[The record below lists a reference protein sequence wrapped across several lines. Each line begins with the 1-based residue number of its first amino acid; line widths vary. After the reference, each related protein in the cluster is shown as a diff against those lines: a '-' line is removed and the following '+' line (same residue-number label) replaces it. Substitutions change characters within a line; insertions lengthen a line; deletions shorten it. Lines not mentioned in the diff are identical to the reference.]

1 MRDVT
6 LWKKT
11 QINQK
16 WGKVDGP
23 KKGRHYEFGVKS
35 DKKVF
40 FQFLSKVR
48 WKYVEECNDI
58 EKRRSKMFSSSSI
71 HEIDNLFWKKKMSA
85 SISKNTLW
93 KGEEIK
99 LSKKDKKNKMWGT
112 ILTKKD

>member
-23 KKGRHYEFGVKS
+23 KKGRRYEFGVKS
-35 DKKVF
+35 DKKVLF
-40 FQFLSKVR
+40 SFYQKLGENMLKNATSR
-48 WKYVEECNDI
+48 
-58 EKRRSKMFSSSSI
+58 KRRSKMFSSSSI

-93 KGEEIK
+93 KGEENK

-112 ILTKKD
+112 LLTKKD